1 MIEEVVLTLEGDKL
15 GIVLRG
21 DLASMLAAAGPKS
34 DASEVHLQIKLVA
47 RACNRRY
54 LQLCNGAA

>member
-1 MIEEVVLTLEGDKL
+1 MIEEVVLTPEGDKL

-34 DASEVHLQIKLVA
+34 EASETHLQIKLVA
-47 RACNRRY
+47 GGGFEPPTFG
-54 LQLCNGAA
+54 L